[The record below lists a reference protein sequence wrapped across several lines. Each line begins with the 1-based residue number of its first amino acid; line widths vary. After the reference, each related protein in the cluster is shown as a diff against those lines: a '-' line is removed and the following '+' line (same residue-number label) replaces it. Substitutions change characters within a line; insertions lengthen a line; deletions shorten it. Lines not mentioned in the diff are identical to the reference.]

1 MLSRIPFVT
10 NLAGAIV
17 DAVRL
22 NRSRKI
28 GFPTTMR
35 FAVVALTAISMIAS
49 TAPASADGEH
59 RARRSKAKLLDL
71 SGLIWI
77 KGDVFLA
84 VSDAKVPDENAF
96 TRVSL
101 LSLATSLDGI
111 GFRRLSPRF
120 PGGLSS
126 DFESAAGIPGHKKFL
141 LAESADDGEG
151 NPQRIFLAKLV
162 GKRANRQRV
171 KILDFVEWNS
181 FTPVKNVE
189 ATAVVATDTPS
200 KFIFI
205 WAERNTGETST
216 YVNWADLWLDPFQI
230 SWDNAQR
237 VKFTLPDYLV
247 DKNIEL
253 IDPSVSPY
261 YNRAIVGMDVD
272 SAGNIYTVAA
282 FDADDDRGPFQSAVL
297 KIGKVKDAKVQLD
310 AEPTLLASLD
320 GLKVE
325 SVALRE
331 IGNGVELFI
340 GTDDEFYG
348 GVLRPLQPLVDPTL
362 NISD

>member
-1 MLSRIPFVT
+1 MLSRILFVT
-10 NLAGAIV
+10 DLAGAIV
-17 DAVRL
+17 DAVRF

-35 FAVVALTAISMIAS
+35 FAVVALTAISMLAG
-49 TAPASADGEH
+49 TAPASAAGGH
-59 RARRSKAKLLDL
+59 GAKRSRAKLLDI
-71 SGLIWI
+71 SGLIWLE
-77 KGDVFLA
+77 GDVFLA
-84 VSDAKVPDENAF
+84 VSDAKIPDENTF

-126 DFESAAGIPGHKKFL
+126 DFESAAGIPGRKKFL

-162 GKRANRQRV
+162 GKRPNRQRI

-189 ATAVVATDTPS
+189 ATAVAATDTGS

-205 WAERNTGETST
+205 WAERNHGERFA
-216 YVNWADLWLDPFQI
+216 YVNWTDLWLDPFQI
-230 SWDNAQR
+230 AWDNVQR

-253 IDPSVSPY
+253 IDPSVNLY

-272 SAGNIYTVAA
+272 SEGNIYTVAA
-282 FDADDDRGPFQSAVL
+282 FDPDEDGGPFQSAVL
-297 KIGKVKDAKVQLD
+297 KIGKVRDGEVQLD

-348 GVLRPLQPLVDPTL
+348 GVLRPLQPLVEPTL